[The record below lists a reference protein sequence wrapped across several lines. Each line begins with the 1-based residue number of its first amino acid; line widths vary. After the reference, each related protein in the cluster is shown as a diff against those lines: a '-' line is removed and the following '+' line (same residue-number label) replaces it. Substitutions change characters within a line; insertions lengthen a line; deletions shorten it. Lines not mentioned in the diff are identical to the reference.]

1 VDVRLYAIVDLD
13 DDDEPEALLVVRHET
28 RVLSSSDSSVILD
41 PGDYIVAVPHL
52 AHPERL
58 SNLIADGATFHG
70 MSEDPGHADP
80 EHLCPE
86 SDSGGRFGRR
96 VWRWLKR
103 VSKSEAGRA
112 AGRLAVRYVRRRVGA

>member
-13 DDDEPEALLVVRHET
+13 DDDEPEALLVLRSEVE
-28 RVLSSSDSSVILD
+28 SFEDYD
-41 PGDYIVAVPHL
+41 DYIVAVPHL

-58 SNLIADGATFHG
+58 SKLIANGATFHG

-86 SDSGGRFGRR
+86 SESKGRFGRR